1 MTRKKSGF
9 ISAVIRVDH
18 IPKLRDR
25 DEKIMKHLVIA
36 FLAIAA
42 ICAQPAYGYE
52 QDIAKLNRFMQNKS
66 NTASM
71 QIFREGRDFIEA
83 QNWQRA
89 AEKFHEFIMGY
100 PKDKDLDAALYWYGY
115 ALQKQNR
122 NDDAAVPLLRLINR
136 FPNSNWRNDAQA
148 LLVVMGRKADVE
160 QALQRDNCEIKMLA
174 LQSLFQADPDRA
186 MTIALESLKAN
197 PNQCPGF
204 PAAAVSMLGSQ
215 GGARAVPVLLDIAR
229 SNPDERL
236 RLTAIKRLGEQR
248 TEQIT
253 DELIKLYDADRDK
266 DIRIQIIRALIESRT
281 PRGGA
286 KVLEIARSGDDPAV
300 RLYAVRYVGQLK
312 DAASLDELIRIYDT
326 EKTNEIRFM
335 IVRALADRDDAK
347 AHAKLLTIAK
357 QGDTAELR
365 IEAIRRLVDHGHIA
379 LDDIIQLYTSE
390 TNMQIKL
397 GLLRA
402 FAENSDPR
410 AHAKVLDI
418 ARSGETIEL
427 RGFAIRALG
436 EKDDEQTVDQ
446 LIAMYDSEKDQQGKV
461 LLMRAFGDSKQ
472 KSAVRKLMII
482 AKNDPSVELRKL
494 AVRYLGESKDPE
506 ALKFLEDL
514 LK

>member
-1 MTRKKSGF
+1 
-9 ISAVIRVDH
+9 
-18 IPKLRDR
+18 
-25 DEKIMKHLVIA
+25 MKHLVIA
-36 FLAIAA
+36 LLAIFT
-42 ICAQPAYGYE
+42 ICAQRADGYD
-52 QDIAKLNRFMQNKS
+52 QDIAKLNRFMQAKG

-83 QNWQRA
+83 QNWQKA

-122 NDDAAVPLLRLINR
+122 TDDAAVPLLRLINR

-186 MTIALESLKAN
+186 MSIALESLKAN

-229 SNPDERL
+229 SNPDEKL

-248 TEQIT
+248 SDQIT

-266 DIRIQIIRALIESRT
+266 NIRIQIMRALVESRT
-281 PRGGA
+281 PRGSA
-286 KVLEIARSGDDPAV
+286 KVLEVARSGDDPAV
-300 RLYAVRYVGQLK
+300 RLYAIRYVGQLK

-326 EKTNEIRFM
+326 DKTNEIRYL
-335 IVRALADRDDAK
+335 ILRALAERDDAK
-347 AHAKLLTIAK
+347 ARAKLLEIAK
-357 QGDTAELR
+357 QGETPELR
-365 IEAIRRLVDHGHIA
+365 IEAIRRLGDHGRIA
-379 LDDIIQLYTSE
+379 LDDLLQLYTSE
-390 TNMQIKL
+390 TNVQIKQ
-397 GLLRA
+397 GLLRT
-402 FAENSDPR
+402 FAENDDPR
-410 AHAKVLDI
+410 ARAKLFDI

-427 RGFAIRALG
+427 RGFAIRQLG
-436 EKDDEQTVDQ
+436 QKDDEQTVDQ
-446 LIAMYDSEKDQQGKV
+446 LVAMYDSEKDQRV
-461 LLMRAFGDSKQ
+461 RVALMRAFGDSKQ
-472 KSAVRKLMII
+472 KSAVRKLMTI
-482 AKNDPSVELRKL
+482 AKSDPSVEIRKL
-494 AVRYLGESKDPE
+494 AIRFLGESKDPE
-506 ALKFLEDL
+506 ALKLLEDL